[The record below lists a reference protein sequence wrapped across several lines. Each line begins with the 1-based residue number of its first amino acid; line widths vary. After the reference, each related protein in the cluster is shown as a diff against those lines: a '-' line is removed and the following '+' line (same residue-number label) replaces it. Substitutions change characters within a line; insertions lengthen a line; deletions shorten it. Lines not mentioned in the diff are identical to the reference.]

1 MGEPVE
7 LRSGELTLAGH
18 LALPPLTSAP
28 GGGRYG
34 LVLTHGFP
42 TDPQGATV
50 AGGTNP
56 QLADRLAAERGWV
69 VLTFNFRGT
78 GASEG
83 DFSIG
88 GWLAD
93 LQAAIEHLLA
103 VESVEAAWL
112 AGFSVGGSLCI
123 CAAAE
128 DERVRGV
135 ATFGARADFG
145 EWAADP
151 RRTLNQARTV
161 GVIRSPGFP
170 PDAMAWTRE
179 LREIRPLS
187 VVAKIP
193 PRPLLLVHG
202 GEDAEVPLVD
212 ARALADAAGPTAEL
226 RILPAAN
233 HRLRHDPRALAML
246 IGWLDRQPA

>member
-7 LRSGELTLAGH
+7 LHSGQLTLAGH
-18 LALPPLTSAP
+18 LARPPLTSAP

-42 TDPQGATV
+42 VDPQSAAV
-50 AGGTNP
+50 AGGTDP

-78 GASEG
+78 GASGG
-83 DFSIG
+83 DFSIA

-93 LQAAIEHLLA
+93 LQCAIDHLRSA
-103 VESVEAAWL
+103 GGVEGVWL
-112 AGFSVGGSLCI
+112 AGYSVGGSLCI
-123 CAAAE
+123 CAAGE
-128 DERVRGV
+128 DDGIRGV

-151 RRTLNQARTV
+151 RRAIAQARTV
-161 GVIRSPGFP
+161 GVIRSPAFP
-170 PDAMAWTRE
+170 PDVLAWARE
-179 LREIRPLS
+179 LREVRPLS
-187 VVAKIP
+187 AVGKIP

-202 GEDAEVPLVD
+202 AEDAQVPLVD
-212 ARALADAAGPTAEL
+212 VRGLADAAGPSAEL
-226 RILPAAN
+226 RILPAAD
-233 HRLRHDPRALAML
+233 HRLRHDPRAIAML
-246 IGWLDRQPA
+246 LGWLDRQPA

>member
-7 LRSGELTLAGH
+7 LSSGGFTLAGH
-18 LALPPLTSAP
+18 LARPPATSAP

-42 TDPQGATV
+42 TDPRAATV

-56 QLADRLAAERGWV
+56 QLADRLASERGWV

-83 DFSIG
+83 DFSIA

-93 LQAAIEHLLA
+93 LQAAIERLLA
-103 VESVEAAWL
+103 VDGVEAVWL

-145 EWAADP
+145 DWAADA
-151 RRTLNQARTV
+151 RRSINLARTV
-161 GVIRSPGFP
+161 GVIRTAGFP
-170 PDAMAWTRE
+170 PDVMAWTRE

-202 GEDAEVPLVD
+202 AEDAEVPLVD
-212 ARALADAAGPTAEL
+212 ARALADAAGPTVEL
-226 RILPAAN
+226 RILPAAD

-246 IGWLDRQPA
+246 VGWLDRQPA